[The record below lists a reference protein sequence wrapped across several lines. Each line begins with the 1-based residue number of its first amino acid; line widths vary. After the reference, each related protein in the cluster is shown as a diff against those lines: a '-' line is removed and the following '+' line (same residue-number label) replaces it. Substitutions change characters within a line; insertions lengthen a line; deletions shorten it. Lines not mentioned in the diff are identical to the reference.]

1 MDFATRTTRPST
13 LLPFRLLGSIWRQ
26 GALTPTCPMTPRLD
40 GKLAVVTGG
49 NAGVGVEIARG
60 LAKRGAE
67 VIIAART
74 ASTAEAARAR
84 IADETG
90 KTVKTVALDLADL
103 DDVAAAAGRIREAAG
118 DRGVD
123 VLVANAGLWPTE
135 HTKSPQGH
143 EIAFATNTLGHH
155 ALIRRMLDDGATDPR
170 SRSAGQKL
178 LRAGARVVI
187 LTGDIYIRAS
197 ECTSDYAYE
206 GKGGG
211 ALAYCRSKLG
221 NLWFVRELQRRH
233 PELEVVA
240 VHPGVV
246 DSGLGGKAEGL
257 GKKMRPLVMI
267 DTLAGAQAPLFCATQ
282 PDLERGAYYHNTMGK
297 VRLPESDPA
306 ADASKA
312 QALWDRLEE
321 LSRPVVPGRAD

>member
-60 LAKRGAE
+60 LAQRGAE

-74 ASTAEAARAR
+74 ATTAEAARER
-84 IADETG
+84 IAKETG
-90 KTVKTVALDLADL
+90 ATVKTVALDLADL
-103 DDVAAAAGRIREAAG
+103 DDVAAAVGRIREAASG
-118 DRGVD
+118 RAVD
-123 VLVANAGLWPTE
+123 VLVANAGLWPAE
-135 HTKSPQGH
+135 HKTSAQGH

-155 ALIRRMLDDGATDPR
+155 ALIKGMLGD
-170 SRSAGQKL
+170 KL
-178 LRAGARVVI
+178 LRDGARVVI

-197 ECTSDYAYE
+197 ECTSDYTYE

-221 NLWFVRELQRRH
+221 NLWFVAELQRRQ
-233 PELEVVA
+233 PELEIIA

-246 DSGLGGKAEGL
+246 DSNLGGKAEGL

-282 PDLERGAYYHNTMGK
+282 PGLERGAYYHNTMGK

-312 QALWDRLEE
+312 KVLWERLEE
-321 LSRPVVPGRAD
+321 LSAPRS

>member
-26 GALTPTCPMTPRLD
+26 AALTPTCPETPRLD

-67 VIIAART
+67 LIIAART
-74 ASTAEAARAR
+74 ASTAEAARAG
-84 IADETG
+84 IARETG
-90 KTVKTVALDLADL
+90 ATVKTIALDLADL
-103 DDVAAAAGRIREAAG
+103 EDVRRAVGRIRDAAG

-155 ALIRRMLDDGATDPR
+155 ALIRGMLDD
-170 SRSAGQKL
+170 KL

-206 GKGGG
+206 GKSGG

-221 NLWFVRELQRRH
+221 NLWFVRELQNRH

-240 VHPGVV
+240 VHPGVI

-267 DTLAGAQAPLFCATQ
+267 DTVAGAQAPLFCATQ
-282 PDLERGAYYHNTMGK
+282 PGLERGAYYHNTMGK
-297 VRLPESDPA
+297 VRLPAGDPA
-306 ADASKA
+306 ADADKA
-312 QALWDRLEE
+312 HALWNRLEE
-321 LSRPVVPGRAD
+321 LSGPRD